1 MLNTAMLDSIVRSRS
16 RTLAPVLCVIGGL
29 LTVAFGSIGLRALG
43 GVLDARDQAALERA
57 WSQPP
62 PGGWSSDTMYVPEL
76 LPEEKPTVYA
86 RHVTMHAGDEERES
100 GVVRP
105 SVIAVR
111 PGDVVRF
118 TTDGK
123 ADHNI
128 IFAPEDNPGV
138 RGLPWATPY
147 LSGRRDAFDVHVNLE
162 PGVYYFRC
170 AIHGYL
176 GERGVLEVFDASTP
190 IPDTANLP

>member
-1 MLNTAMLDSIVRSRS
+1 MPNTAMLDSIVRSSS
-16 RTLAPVLCVIGGL
+16 RTLAPVLCVIAGL
-29 LTVAFGSIGLRALG
+29 LTVSFGSMGLRTLG
-43 GVLDARDQAALERA
+43 DVLDARDQAAQEQA

-62 PGGWSSDTMYVPEL
+62 PGGWSTDTMYVPEL
-76 LPEEKPTVYA
+76 LSEEKPAVYV
-86 RHVTMHAGDEERES
+86 RHVTRHAGDEERES

-105 SVIAVR
+105 SKIMVR
-111 PGDVVRF
+111 PDDVVRF
-118 TTDGK
+118 TTDGR

-147 LSGRRDAFDVHVNLE
+147 LSGRRDAFDVRINLE
-162 PGVYYFRC
+162 PGVYHFRC

-176 GERGVLEVFDASTP
+176 GERGVLEVVDDHTP
-190 IPDTANLP
+190 IPDLANIP